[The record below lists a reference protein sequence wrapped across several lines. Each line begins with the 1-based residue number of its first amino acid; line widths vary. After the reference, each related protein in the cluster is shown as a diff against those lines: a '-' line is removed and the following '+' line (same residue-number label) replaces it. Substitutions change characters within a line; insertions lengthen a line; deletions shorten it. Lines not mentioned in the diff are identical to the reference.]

1 MANKTKSV
9 QVYSSTS
16 LNYWI
21 ENCPQALQYHLD
33 GVQQDTDQYQVGI
46 AAHAILQRVGE
57 KQLKDFDKIKTF
69 ADSVVKKLI
78 SEPRYYYEKEEPP
91 MPPAFAIEGRELA
104 LQYLSTNELPE
115 NAQYEVATGMDIKGQ
130 PCDFR
135 KARYRALQDCKYSDI
150 EGDEEMA
157 YDVVVVR
164 DYKSAWPTN
173 ADELETLQRRG
184 QAVLGWLHHP
194 DKAGVRLEV
203 VNLRTGAVFT
213 KTIYFTEENIYLLE
227 QWRKDI
233 LMLCDMA
240 DKVRSARVGHGCLTC
255 PFTHHCPA
263 LLGASTSKDTPKSY
277 IALEALRESMRV
289 KLKAQLQESQ
299 GVTFDNTYLGYK
311 DQGKNILTPEAIKQ
325 ILAAW
330 YELSLDQIE
339 SERPREVGLL
349 KVLSLGASNVEAFS
363 KFMFKGESKQE
374 KKDFLELCL
383 TKKPQPTF
391 GIWAKEEKE

>member
-1 MANKTKSV
+1 MAQKKQI

-21 ENCPQALQYHLD
+21 KHCPQALGFHLE
-33 GVQQDTDQYQVGI
+33 GVQQDTDIYQAGI

-57 KQLKDFDKIKTF
+57 KKLKDFKQIKLF
-69 ADSVVKKLI
+69 ADKVVAKLI
-78 SEPRYYYEKEEPP
+78 SEPRKYYDKEEPQ
-91 MPPAFAIEGRELA
+91 MPPEMAFEGRELA
-104 LQYLSTNELPE
+104 LAYLATNELPA
-115 NAQYEVATGMDIKGQ
+115 NAKYEIALGMDAKGNQ
-130 PCDFR
+130 CSLA
-135 KARYRALQDCKYSDI
+135 KARYRALMDCIYEDI
-150 EGDEEMA
+150 DGDEDAA

-173 ADELETLQRRG
+173 ADELETLQRKG
-184 QAVLGWLHHP
+184 QAVLAWLHYSN
-194 DKAGVRLEV
+194 KQGVRLEV
-203 VNLRTGAVFT
+203 VNLRTGALFN
-213 KTIYFTEENIYLLE
+213 KTIFFTEENVEMLA

-233 LMLCDMA
+233 LMLCDKA

-255 PFTHHCPA
+255 PFTQHCPT

-330 YELSLDQIE
+330 YELPLDQIE

-349 KVLSLGASNVEAFS
+349 KVLSLGASNVEAFI